1 MVLETLPA
9 LETTELN
16 LKEAVHVL
24 RRVFPVELTENFVI
38 SSTSRV
44 MGREPPSQGIK
55 LDDVEASRAHA
66 QITKFGSKILLKDL
80 SSTNG
85 TFVNDAQ
92 VTEQYLN
99 PNDVIQVGRT
109 LFVYCRLE
117 LGLSAISGL
126 NEQER
131 ALSRIVFEQLAKRAA
146 TSRLP
151 ILINGPTGS
160 GKEKLA
166 ELVHQHSGRE
176 GDFVPINCGAMPSE
190 LISSELFGHLKGSFS
205 GASDQRSGLFQTANG
220 GTLFLDEIA
229 ELPLSVQ
236 ATLLRVCETNEIR
249 PVGSDQ
255 VRKVDVRLVSA
266 THADLDERV
275 ASGLFRADLL
285 ARLRGVMCTVPALC
299 DRRDEVLSLFSE
311 FANGRGFGLTIAKR
325 VLFANWPENVRGLRR
340 AAEHALLFDDEGT
353 QILPHHL
360 PALERTPN
368 RAVLPKLESDAGT
381 AQAEA
386 PLDLVRLL
394 AETRGNVAEVARRLG
409 VHRQQAYR
417 WIAKANLKPGDFRN

>member
-9 LETTELN
+9 LKTSELN
-16 LKEAVHVL
+16 LQEAVHVL
-24 RRVFPVELTENFVI
+24 RRVFPIELTENFVI
-38 SSTSRV
+38 STQSRV
-44 MGREPPSQGIK
+44 LGREPPSQGIK
-55 LDDVEASRAHA
+55 LDDVETSRAHA
-66 QITKFGSKILLKDL
+66 NITKVGPNVLLEDL
-80 SSTNG
+80 GSTNG
-85 TFVNDAQ
+85 TFVNDVQ
-92 VTEQYLN
+92 VTQQQLS

-117 LGLSAISGL
+117 LGLSAVAGL
-126 NEQER
+126 NEHGT
-131 ALSRIVFEQLAKRAA
+131 ALTRMVFEQLAKRAA

-166 ELVHQHSGRE
+166 ELVHRCSNRSGE
-176 GDFVPINCGAMPSE
+176 FVPINCGAMPSE

-205 GASDQRSGLFQTANG
+205 GASEHRQGLFQTADG

-229 ELPLSVQ
+229 ELPLPVQ

-249 PVGSDQ
+249 PVGSDR

-275 ASGLFRADLL
+275 AAGLFRADLL

-299 DRRDEVLSLFSE
+299 DRRDETLSLFSI
-311 FANGRGFGLTIAKR
+311 FADGRAFGLTVAKQ
-325 VLFANWPENVRGLRR
+325 VLLSNWPENVRGLRR
-340 AAEHALLFDDEGT
+340 VAEHALLFADEGS

-360 PALERTPN
+360 PALEC
-368 RAVLPKLESDAGT
+368 LPKVESIVEADYV
-381 AQAEA
+381 EA
-386 PLDLVRLL
+386 PNELSRLL

-409 VHRQQAYR
+409 VHRQQVYR
-417 WIAKANLKPGDFRN
+417 WISKANLKPRDFRN